1 MAIIVFRGV
10 EVQVDP
16 SEFCVELRKLFI
28 DESSGI
34 VWPKPTPSSEMI
46 SVANEIFGTNVKQRA
61 RPKGTIADIVR
72 TNFTKVGVT
81 KKIKANGDSAIR
93 AAFYG
98 EGWSARV
105 IGTKRAGTF
114 EVTRKS

>member
-16 SEFCVELRKLFI
+16 SEFCADFRKLFV
-28 DESSGI
+28 DESFSRI
-34 VWPKPTPSSEMI
+34 DFTKP
-46 SVANEIFGTNVKQRA
+46 FVKVQYRA

-72 TNFTKVGVT
+72 TTFTEVGVT

-98 EGWSARV
+98 EGWTAKV
-105 IGTKRAGTF
+105 ISTNRAGTF
-114 EVTRKS
+114 NVIRKS

>member
-16 SEFCVELRKLFI
+16 SEFCAEFRKLFV
-28 DESSGI
+28 DESNSSI
-34 VWPKPTPSSEMI
+34 DWPKPFLY
-46 SVANEIFGTNVKQRA
+46 VKVKQRA

-72 TNFTKVGVT
+72 TTFTEVGVT

-98 EGWSARV
+98 EGWTAKV
-105 IGTKRAGTF
+105 IGTNKAGTF
-114 EVTRKS
+114 NVIRKS